1 MDYPKY
7 LINLSFQP
15 SVASGQNYV
24 LVGGVTQSYTTTA
37 YSGNYYIASMP
48 EVKLVATGSTYETA
62 LANLLI
68 LATAST
74 FPTPGNPP
82 LNNIRTW

>member
-7 LINLSFQP
+7 NINLSYQP
-15 SVASGQNYV
+15 SVVSGQNYV
-24 LVGGVTQSYTTTA
+24 IVGGVTQSYTTTA
-37 YSGNYYIASMP
+37 YSSGYYIASMT
-48 EVKLVATGSTYETA
+48 EVKLYATGSTYETA

-68 LATAST
+68 LATASS

-82 LNNIRTW
+82 LSNTKTW